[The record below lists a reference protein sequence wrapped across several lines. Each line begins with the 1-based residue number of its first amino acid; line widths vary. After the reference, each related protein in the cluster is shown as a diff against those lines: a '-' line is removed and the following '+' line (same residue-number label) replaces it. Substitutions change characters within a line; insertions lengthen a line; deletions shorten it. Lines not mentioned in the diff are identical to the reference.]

1 MKYNK
6 IITTKYKPKKEKKSN
21 KITAIPHPP
30 IRINVKSDMKKWLL
44 TDMGDDMILLDFL
57 LITFE
62 KIKHQLKNR
71 TYKTNEKVFFTFFIN
86 WVYKYT
92 ICD

>member
-1 MKYNK
+1 MNYNK
-6 IITTKYKPKKEKKSN
+6 VITNKVKPETNKTKKKM
-21 KITAIPHPP
+21 TVFQHPP

-62 KIKHQLKNR
+62 KITQQLQNR
-71 TYKTNEKVFFTFFIN
+71 EYKTTEKVFFTYFVN

-92 ICD
+92 VCD

>member
-1 MKYNK
+1 MNYNK
-6 IITTKYKPKKEKKSN
+6 IITTKSILKPNRTKKKMFVFQ
-21 KITAIPHPP
+21 HPP
-30 IRINVKSDMKKWLL
+30 IRIDVKSNMKQWLL
-44 TDMGDDMILLDFL
+44 TDMCDDMILLDFL

-62 KIKHQLKNR
+62 KITHQLQNR
-71 TYKTNEKVFFTFFIN
+71 EYKTTEKVFFTYFVN